1 MALVTTCP
9 DCGQRIINN
18 GEDCPFCG
26 YSIAKGKSKA
36 QMEQE
41 LLEAEEALRAEEEAK
56 AAAEAEARAAEEA
69 RLAAE
74 AEQARIAEEQ
84 ARLAQEQARA
94 AAQQNGIFAKFQ
106 KKTVA
111 RPQTDL
117 NGKVNDMDNL
127 PSIPESSDSSF
138 LPPMQL
144 DRPVPLS
151 TIANT
156 EAVPLTPTSFEVRI
170 NT

>member
-74 AEQARIAEEQ
+74 AEQARIAEEHF
-84 ARLAQEQARA
+84 RKISEQ
-94 AAQQNGIFAKFQ
+94 NSS
-106 KKTVA
+106 KT
-111 RPQTDL
+111 
-117 NGKVNDMDNL
+117 
-127 PSIPESSDSSF
+127 SDRS
-138 LPPMQL
+138 
-144 DRPVPLS
+144 
-151 TIANT
+151 
-156 EAVPLTPTSFEVRI
+156 
-170 NT
+170 